1 MRIHN
6 LLAIIALAAVS
17 ACSMLESNSG
27 PRVSVTADVEPV
39 DLALGDTVHINVS
52 VRNTGDREV
61 EVGAPGCNTGFLFS
75 DMQGNAYDPME
86 QVVCTLE
93 LRAPIKLA
101 PGATHSFQVFTTGRA
116 IPQGSQAQ
124 PGLVPKGT
132 YRVRPFV
139 HVTYGDEDFVLVTAD
154 PVLVTFR

>member
-6 LLAIIALAAVS
+6 LLAVIALAAVS

-39 DLALGDTVHINVS
+39 DLALGDTVHINVT

-61 EVGAPGCNTGFLFS
+61 DVGAPGCNTGFLLS

-86 QVVCTLE
+86 QVACTLE

-139 HVTYGDEDFVLVTAD
+139 HVTYGNEDFVLVTAD